1 MFFHA
6 GLHACPQTLFY
17 SNMSILNVLPKNVN
31 EAFFSAASASTLLRT
46 NGPLYSVKEYLQY

>member
-1 MFFHA
+1 
-6 GLHACPQTLFY
+6 
-17 SNMSILNVLPKNVN
+17 MSILNVLPKNVN